1 MPTREQVTKLVG
13 ALKAQEDFIE
23 NLSGAIKDHEWANPF
38 WMFAQEALDAID
50 PDGIIYWYCYENSF
64 GTGGMTIDDKL
75 VETVEELCEV
85 IDI

>member
-1 MPTREQVTKLVG
+1 MPTREQVTKLVS

-38 WMFAQEALDAID
+38 WMFSQHALEAID
-50 PDGIIYWYCYENSF
+50 PNGWIYWYCYENRF
-64 GTGGMTIDDKL
+64 GTGGLTIDGKL

-85 IDI
+85 MDI